1 MESLHILD
9 CYRICILQR
18 PPSLLWQ
25 HLEIQSAKASDNGTP
40 DSIRHLLTTISNPGF
55 HVDSENLKD
64 FSLAALSALS
74 AFLWPTMPLAPAGIE
89 SAKTLSRPEFV
100 ELAADK
106 WLRSHEGPADP
117 AALILYHL
125 LNIAMHT
132 NLLVVQNYAHL
143 QLRGENFDKDKDPYH
158 PSILRWVNGR
168 YYQIAKWHA
177 ERTLECV
184 ETEITLGSREDSNCI
199 RHKGFERAPMTGAI
213 DVAHVPYAIYYAT
226 LVLWCGTAVH
236 ETRNDLSQLSYLTR
250 GRNILGRQK
259 LRIATL
265 LDRVLSQVGN

>member
-1 MESLHILD
+1 M
-9 CYRICILQR
+9 
-18 PPSLLWQ
+18 
-25 HLEIQSAKASDNGTP
+25 QSAEGSDTGTP

-55 HVDSENLKD
+55 HVDSENLKE

-74 AFLWPTMPLAPAGIE
+74 PFLWPTMPLAPAGIE
-89 SAKTLSRPEFV
+89 SARTLSEPEFV
-100 ELAADK
+100 ELATDK
-106 WLRSHEGPADP
+106 WLRSHESPADP
-117 AALILYHL
+117 AARILYHL
-125 LNIAMHT
+125 MNIAMHT

-143 QLRGENFDKDKDPYH
+143 PLSGETFDKDRDPYH
-158 PSILRWVNGR
+158 ASILRWVNGR
-168 YYQIAKWHA
+168 HYQIAKWHA

-184 ETEITLGSREDSNCI
+184 ETESSLGSREDSNSL
-199 RHKGFERAPMTGAI
+199 RHKGADRVPPTGPI
-213 DVAHVPYAIYYAT
+213 DIAHVPYAIYYAT

-236 ETRNDLSQLSYLTR
+236 ETRNDLGKLSYLTR